1 MKDLKREIVNQVA
14 AGTISA
20 EEGAARLDS
29 LDSVESA
36 SPAGVS
42 RPAPPAFQPVPSSTR
57 RVRVTSAIGSAEIVG
72 DPSVAYA
79 VAEGPHRVR
88 QDGETMIIEQGP
100 LDEHDHFTFSRGD
113 RRALIDTMDIG
124 RRKLKVRMNPDLAL
138 AAHVNAGSLRI
149 DGIHGAITGE
159 ILAGSCKISDFAS
172 PVDLSI
178 QAGNLTAS
186 GRLAGGASKIRC
198 EMGNVTINLEKGSSV
213 KVTARTT
220 LGKVAVDG
228 SGGEQIILGQSG
240 KEVTV
245 GAGAGSLDIDC
256 TMGNVRVS
264 A

>member
-1 MKDLKREIVNQVA
+1 MKDLKREILNQVA

-29 LDSVESA
+29 LESVESA
-36 SPAGVS
+36 SPAGGS
-42 RPAPPAFQPVPSSTR
+42 RPAPAAQPVRSSTR

-72 DPSVAYA
+72 DASVAYA

-88 QDGETMIIEQGP
+88 QDGDTMIIEQGP
-100 LDEHDHFTFSRGD
+100 LDEHDHFTFSRAD
-113 RRALIDTMDIG
+113 RRALIDTVDFG
-124 RRKLKVRMNPDLAL
+124 RRKLTVRMNPDLAL

-149 DGIHGAITGE
+149 DGIRGAISGE
-159 ILAGSCKISDFAS
+159 ILAGSCRISDFAS

-213 KVTARTT
+213 KVTARST
-220 LGKVAVDG
+220 LGKVVVDG
-228 SGGEQIILGQSG
+228 TGGEQIILGQSG

-245 GAGAGSLDIDC
+245 GAGAGSLEIEC